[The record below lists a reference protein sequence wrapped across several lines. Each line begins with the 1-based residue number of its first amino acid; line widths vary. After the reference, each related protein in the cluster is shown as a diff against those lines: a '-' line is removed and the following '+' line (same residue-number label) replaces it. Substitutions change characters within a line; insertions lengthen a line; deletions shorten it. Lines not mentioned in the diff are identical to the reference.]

1 MNNAAAT
8 LTITNSSHPEF
19 LYFVDIRIN
28 GRQIARRF
36 NDNDAV
42 ADFVAEA
49 KSAAA
54 NNGMTITITD
64 ER

>member
-1 MNNAAAT
+1 MNNATAT
-8 LTITNSSHPEF
+8 LTISTSSHPEF

-36 NDNDAV
+36 NDNGAV

-49 KSAAA
+49 EASAARNA
-54 NNGMTITITD
+54 MAITITD